1 MSSRNSEKVFEYLK
15 EKIMSGEW
23 KDGEQITPEIQL
35 AKELEVGRNAVRE
48 AIEKLVGM
56 KVLVKKKGKG
66 TFVQSRLIDLEFNNM
81 LINTIINKDDYLDI
95 LEFRKTFEP
104 ENIKLFIRNADEKD
118 YLELK
123 KLYDEMISNKDNR
136 DKFSYYDAMFHNLIA
151 KGTKNTIIIKISDI
165 LSNIMIGH
173 QKKLNLILGSDSGI
187 KEHTLILEAI
197 FEKDEDMAYMFMRK
211 HIMRTIKDVLQVK
224 NGLER

>member
-66 TFVQSRLIDLEFNNM
+66 TFVQSKLIDLEFNNM
-81 LINTIINKDDYLDI
+81 LINTIIN
-95 LEFRKTFEP
+95 P
-104 ENIKLFIRNADEKD
+104 
-118 YLELK
+118 
-123 KLYDEMISNKDNR
+123 
-136 DKFSYYDAMFHNLIA
+136 
-151 KGTKNTIIIKISDI
+151 
-165 LSNIMIGH
+165 
-173 QKKLNLILGSDSGI
+173 
-187 KEHTLILEAI
+187 
-197 FEKDEDMAYMFMRK
+197 
-211 HIMRTIKDVLQVK
+211 
-224 NGLER
+224 